1 MSNNKSPGNDGLTK
15 EFQETFQEEIKI
27 PLCKSITK
35 SCQNGQLST
44 SQNQAVIKKDKD
56 KKLIKN
62 WRPTSLLNVDT
73 KLISKVLA
81 ERLKKVLLSLYLKIK
96 LLMLKEDSLAK
107 EGD

>member
-1 MSNNKSPGNDGLTK
+1 MSKWRTKCILKTICNKTYR
-15 EFQETFQEEIKI
+15 
-27 PLCKSITK
+27 
-35 SCQNGQLST
+35 
-44 SQNQAVIKKDKD
+44 KKDKD
-56 KKLIKN
+56 KRLIKN
-62 WRPTSLLNVDT
+62 WRPISLLNVDT